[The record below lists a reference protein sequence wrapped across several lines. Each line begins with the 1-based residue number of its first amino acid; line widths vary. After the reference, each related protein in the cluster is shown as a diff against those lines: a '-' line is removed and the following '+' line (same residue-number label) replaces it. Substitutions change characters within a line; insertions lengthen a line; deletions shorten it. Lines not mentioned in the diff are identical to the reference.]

1 MEEKDHQEQQPKQN
15 GDWHKTQTL
24 QGMYENWFLDYA
36 SYVILE
42 RAVPNM
48 FDGLKPVQRR
58 ILHAMKELD
67 DGRYNKVANLIGHT
81 MKYHP
86 HGDAAIGDAL
96 VQLGQKDLLIDTQ
109 GNWGNN
115 QTGDSAAAPRYIE
128 ARLSAFALDVVFNPK
143 ITEWTLSYDGRNQ
156 EPLTLPVKFPLLLA
170 QGVEGIAVGLS
181 SKVLPHNFNEL
192 IDASIQYLKG
202 KTVALYPD
210 FQSGGLIDVSRY
222 NDGKKG
228 SRVKVRA
235 KISKVDKKTLA
246 ITELPFSQTTNSL
259 IESIVAAND
268 KGKIKIKKIDD
279 NTAANVEILLHLP
292 GNTSVDQTIDALYA
306 FTNCEVSISPNAV
319 VIEEDKPRFV
329 GVSEILATN
338 TLRTRNILFKEQE
351 IRKSELLEKI
361 LFSSLEKIF
370 IEKRIYRK
378 IETCETWKE
387 ILETIDRGLKPYK
400 KDFYREVTTDDLTK
414 LTQIP
419 IKRIS
424 KFDSM
429 KADEILIK
437 LEEELKQ
444 VQYNMDHIVEFTI
457 DYFKTIRK
465 KYGKGKE
472 RKTEIRDFEN
482 IEAVVAAVANERLY
496 IDREA
501 GFAGTSLKKA
511 AFVTECS
518 DIDDMIVFRRNGT
531 FEVKKVGQKVFIG
544 EDVIHLSIFKKN
556 DDRTIYNMVYRDGL
570 NGRYY
575 AKRFPVKGITRD
587 REYDLTRGNNGSK
600 IIYFSANP
608 NGEAEVI
615 SVNLYPRPRLKKTT
629 FTFDFSELPIRNRSA
644 QGNILTR
651 YAIRKIR
658 KKEDGVSTFDGI
670 DIWLDENVMR
680 LNTDAYGRL
689 LGKFKE
695 DDKILAFFGDNKF
708 CFHSYDLTTHFE
720 EDTTRVEKFDD
731 QKIFTAVYYH
741 GERKA
746 YFVKRFIPE
755 YSEKEQ
761 EWLDGHKKTKLV
773 YLTDEKCPVVELV
786 FDNTNRRKPRENE
799 TINLWEFIDVK
810 GYKAI
815 GNKLS
820 QYEIK
825 EVKVLDPISCEEAEN
840 EEDSLVQENEATLPE
855 EQSREPEDDQMELG
869 F

>member
-1 MEEKDHQEQQPKQN
+1 
-15 GDWHKTQTL
+15 
-24 QGMYENWFLDYA
+24 
-36 SYVILE
+36 
-42 RAVPNM
+42 
-48 FDGLKPVQRR
+48 
-58 ILHAMKELD
+58 
-67 DGRYNKVANLIGHT
+67 
-81 MKYHP
+81 
-86 HGDAAIGDAL
+86 
-96 VQLGQKDLLIDTQ
+96 
-109 GNWGNN
+109 
-115 QTGDSAAAPRYIE
+115 
-128 ARLSAFALDVVFNPK
+128 
-143 ITEWTLSYDGRNQ
+143 
-156 EPLTLPVKFPLLLA
+156 
-170 QGVEGIAVGLS
+170 
-181 SKVLPHNFNEL
+181 
-192 IDASIQYLKG
+192 
-202 KTVALYPD
+202 LYPD

>member
-575 AKRFPVKGITRD
+575 AKRFPVKG
-587 REYDLTRGNNGSK
+587 L
-600 IIYFSANP
+600 
-608 NGEAEVI
+608 
-615 SVNLYPRPRLKKTT
+615 
-629 FTFDFSELPIRNRSA
+629 
-644 QGNILTR
+644 
-651 YAIRKIR
+651 
-658 KKEDGVSTFDGI
+658 
-670 DIWLDENVMR
+670 
-680 LNTDAYGRL
+680 
-689 LGKFKE
+689 
-695 DDKILAFFGDNKF
+695 
-708 CFHSYDLTTHFE
+708 H
-720 EDTTRVEKFDD
+720 
-731 QKIFTAVYYH
+731 
-741 GERKA
+741 
-746 YFVKRFIPE
+746 
-755 YSEKEQ
+755 
-761 EWLDGHKKTKLV
+761 
-773 YLTDEKCPVVELV
+773 
-786 FDNTNRRKPRENE
+786 
-799 TINLWEFIDVK
+799 
-810 GYKAI
+810 AI
-815 GNKLS
+815 GNM
-820 QYEIK
+820 
-825 EVKVLDPISCEEAEN
+825 
-840 EEDSLVQENEATLPE
+840 TLPGE
-855 EQSREPEDDQMELG
+855 ITVRK
-869 F
+869 